1 MATEAADID
10 LNHSYKDSKD
20 SVPCSTDSPRH
31 RIHALLSSKR
41 GSFRNLLPQ
50 PPQRLLTFE
59 EAPKWMQQNSCIRS
73 GYRPELGSFR
83 ACLKS
88 LTFPHN
94 ELRTSSLTLWAFRPW
109 VAGELRGLIRAKV
122 TSHSQLLDA
131 PRPVRLVPRRS
142 TPRSDL
148 PL

>member
-1 MATEAADID
+1 MATEAADLD
-10 LNHSYKDSKD
+10 LKHSYKDPKEP
-20 SVPCSTDSPRH
+20 VPCPKTDSPHHRRR

-41 GSFRNLLPQ
+41 ASFQFLLLPQ

-83 ACLKS
+83 ACIRS

-94 ELRTSSLTLWAFRPW
+94 ELRTSCLTL
-109 VAGELRGLIRAKV
+109 
-122 TSHSQLLDA
+122 
-131 PRPVRLVPRRS
+131 
-142 TPRSDL
+142 
-148 PL
+148 

>member
-10 LNHSYKDSKD
+10 SIRSYKDSKEPA
-20 SVPCSTDSPRH
+20 PCSTDSPRH
-31 RIHALLSSKR
+31 RRRRIHALLSSKR
-41 GSFRNLLPQ
+41 ASFHFLLPE

-83 ACLKS
+83 ACVRS

-94 ELRTSSLTLWAFRPW
+94 ELRTSSLTP
-109 VAGELRGLIRAKV
+109 
-122 TSHSQLLDA
+122 
-131 PRPVRLVPRRS
+131 
-142 TPRSDL
+142 
-148 PL
+148 